1 MMKNCP
7 MIPALSLAVWRLGG
21 AFCPLNVASGMTAL
35 LRTLDLIEPFG
46 VIVSDSV
53 KKEVGQVLQERGHSL
68 RRLSAGGAPA
78 PLPWQIRNPGVPR
91 PGRHLRDLGHDGA
104 AQGRSPHTFESHR
117 QLSEDP

>member
-1 MMKNCP
+1 MKNCP

-53 KKEVGQVLQERGHSL
+53 KKEVGNRRFRG
-68 RRLSAGGAPA
+68 RRP
-78 PLPWQIRNPGVPR
+78 P
-91 PGRHLRDLGHDGA
+91 
-104 AQGRSPHTFESHR
+104 
-117 QLSEDP
+117 EDPVKFLKNLIYLSFA